1 MPQASKILHRSKA
14 VPPRAVKAQGGYI
27 FDADGKR
34 YFDGSGGAAVSCLG
48 HNHPAIVAALKAQL
62 DALDYAHTS
71 FFSNAPME
79 DLASLLI
86 EAAPTTMGKAYF
98 VSGGSEAMEAA
109 LKLARQVAVERGQSK
124 RVNFVARR
132 QSYHGNT
139 LGALGVGGNAARREL
154 FGPLLPANA
163 HFVSPCYAY
172 RDKAPDESDEAYG
185 IRLAAEFEAKVAEL
199 GGDTILAFVAETVG
213 GATQGCT
220 VPVPGYLAA
229 VDAICKRHGILLILD
244 EVMSGMGR
252 CGTLFAYENE
262 NVRPD
267 IVAIAKGLGGGAQP
281 IGAILVS
288 PGLVEAIENGSGA
301 FAHGHTYV
309 GHPMAC
315 AAALAVQRTIRDEN
329 LLANVTAMG
338 ARLEAGLTERLGNHA
353 HVGDIR
359 GRGLFRAVEL
369 VADRATKT
377 PFAASAKLNAAIKRE
392 AFARGLLI
400 YAMGGTIDGKS
411 GDHVM
416 LAPPY
421 NSTPDEI
428 DFCVA
433 TLGDAID
440 AALTSRRES

>member
-1 MPQASKILHRSKA
+1 MPQASKILHRSNA

-27 FDADGKR
+27 FDADGNR

-262 NVRPD
+262 IVRPD

-288 PGLVEAIENGSGA
+288 PGLVEAIENGTGA

-338 ARLEAGLTERLGNHA
+338 ARLETELTERLGNHA

-377 PFAASAKLNAAIKRE
+377 SFPASAKLNAAIKRE

-428 DFCVA
+428 DICVA

-440 AALTSRRES
+440 AAITSRRES

>member
-1 MPQASKILHRSKA
+1 MTPASKILHRSRT
-14 VPPRAVKAQGGYI
+14 VPPRAAKAQGGYI
-27 FDADGKR
+27 FDESGRR

-48 HNHPAIVAALKAQL
+48 HNHPAVVAALKAQL
-62 DALDYAHTS
+62 ETLDYAHTS

-79 DLASLLI
+79 DLAAFLTG
-86 EAAPTTMGKAYF
+86 AAPTKIGKAYF

-109 LKLARQVAVERGQSK
+109 LKLARQAAVERGQTK

-172 RDKAPDESDEAYG
+172 RDKAPGESEEAYG
-185 IRLAAEFEAKVAEL
+185 KRLAAEFEAKIAAL
-199 GGDTILAFVAETVG
+199 GADTILAFVTETVG

-220 VPVPGYLAA
+220 PPVPGYLSAI
-229 VDAICKRHGILLILD
+229 DAICKRHGILLILD

-252 CGTLFAYENE
+252 CGNLFAYEREKVN
-262 NVRPD
+262 PD

-288 PGLVEAIENGSGA
+288 PEIVDAIENGSGA
-301 FAHGHTYV
+301 FAHGHTYA

-315 AAALAVQRTIRDEN
+315 AAALAVQHTIRDEN

-353 HVGDIR
+353 YVGDLR
-359 GRGLFRAVEL
+359 GRGLFWAVEL
-369 VADRATKT
+369 VADRATKA
-377 PFAASAKLNAAIKRE
+377 PFPSAAKLNAAIKRE

-433 TLGDAID
+433 ALGNAID
-440 AALTSRRES
+440 AAVASS

>member
-34 YFDGSGGAAVSCLG
+34 YFDGSGGAAVSCVG

-62 DALDYAHTS
+62 DAVDYAHTS

-154 FGPLLPANA
+154 FGPLLPVNA

-288 PGLVEAIENGSGA
+288 PGLVEAIENGTGA

-359 GRGLFRAVEL
+359 GRGLFWAVEL

-377 PFAASAKLNAAIKRE
+377 PFPAAAKLNAAIKRE

>member
-62 DALDYAHTS
+62 VALDYAHTS

-86 EAAPTTMGKAYF
+86 EAAPTAMGKAYF

-267 IVAIAKGLGGGAQP
+267 IVAIAKGLGGGVQP

-288 PGLVEAIENGSGA
+288 PGLVEAIENGTGA

-338 ARLEAGLTERLGNHA
+338 AWLETELTERLGNHA
-353 HVGDIR
+353 YVGDIR
-359 GRGLFRAVEL
+359 GRGLFWAVEL

-377 PFAASAKLNAAIKRE
+377 PFPASAKLNAAIKRE